1 MARRTQG
8 TLTPEQRIY
17 LGAILLLVAALGYF
31 NWPLGLLGVGLL
43 LVLYVYGRESAR
55 RHRTGL
61 EEHLRFLAMQVET
74 TVPEMVHHFPW
85 GVAVLDQEGVVRWC
99 NPALVDML
107 ADFDPIIGEKLENL
121 VVGFQAEEVDRSGRR
136 YQVGERFFDVYL
148 HRAQSGNHML
158 VFFSDSTREE
168 ELVRRHQEE
177 GPVVGYLQID
187 NHGEVLSSVEAE
199 KRPLLE
205 AAIDRMILEW
215 GNEKDAFMQQYDE
228 DRYVVFM
235 QQRSLQV
242 SAEDKFPLLD
252 RIKTLDLGNRLPV
265 TLSGGFGSGFNSLPA
280 LGEAAQAALDLALGR
295 GGDQVVVKDQERFYY
310 YGGTSRALE
319 KRTKVKARVVAQA
332 LVKLLEDTS
341 RVFVMGHQ
349 KPDMDSIGAAASMA
363 RAIRGMGKRAY
374 VVVDEVGPAVEKLVH
389 YLKEDAEY
397 QNMIIGEKESLR
409 LATQDSLL
417 VVVDTHKPSLVAAPQ
432 LLERLPRVVVVDH
445 HRRGEEFISDPVL
458 VYLETYASS
467 SSELVAELLQ
477 YMGPEVEIGPR
488 EATALLAGI
497 AVDTKNF
504 SYEVGVRT
512 FEAAAYLR
520 RAGADMAA
528 IQVLLQDDWE
538 TFLERAD
545 IIRHASTIHGQV
557 AVAQIDQSHPRAQLL
572 AAQTANEL
580 LAVEGIAASFV
591 LAPINGGV
599 TISARSRGEVNVQ
612 IIMEQLEGGG
622 HMTIAGA
629 QLADTTVDE
638 ARTRLEQ
645 LIHQYFA
652 KEEGA

>member
-1 MARRTQG
+1 MARRSQVA
-8 TLTPEQRIY
+8 LTPEQRIY
-17 LGAILLLVAALGYF
+17 LGALLLLVAVLGYF
-31 NWPLGLLGVGLL
+31 SWPLGLAGAGLL
-43 LVLYVYGRESAR
+43 LVLYVYSREGAQR
-55 RHRTGL
+55 RRSSL

-74 TVPEMVHHFPW
+74 TVPEMVHYFPW
-85 GVAVLDQEGVVRWC
+85 GVAVLDEDGIVRWC

-107 ADFDPIIGEKLENL
+107 VDFDPIIGEKLEDL
-121 VVGFQAEEVDRSGRR
+121 VDGFQTADVDRSGRR
-136 YQVGERFFDVYL
+136 YQVGEKFFDVYL
-148 HRAQSGNHML
+148 HPAQSGNYTL

-168 ELVRRHQEE
+168 ELVRRHREE
-177 GPVVGYLQID
+177 APVVGYLQID
-187 NHGEVLSSVEAE
+187 NHAEVLASVEAE

-215 GNEKDAFMQQYDE
+215 AAERESFIQQYDE
-228 DRYVVFM
+228 DRYVVIM
-235 QQRSLQV
+235 QQRSLLV
-242 SAEDKFPLLD
+242 STADKFPLLD
-252 RIKTLDLGNRLPV
+252 RIKTLDLGNRLSV
-265 TLSGGFGSGFNSLPA
+265 TVSAGFGSGFASLPE
-280 LGEAAQAALDLALGR
+280 LGEAARAALDLALGR

-349 KPDMDSIGAAASMA
+349 NPDMDSIGAAASMA

-374 VVVDEVGPAVEKLVH
+374 VVVDEVGPAVDKLVR
-389 YLKEDAEY
+389 YLQEDPEY
-397 QNMIIGEKESLR
+397 QSIIIGEKESLR

-417 VVVDTHKPSLVAAPQ
+417 LVVDTHKPSLVAAPQ
-432 LLERLPRVVVVDH
+432 LLERLLRVVVVDH

-467 SSELVAELLQ
+467 SSELVTELLQ
-477 YMGPEVEIGPR
+477 YMGSEVEPGPR

-520 RAGADMAA
+520 RAGADMKA
-528 IQVLLQDDWE
+528 IQELLQDDWD

-545 IIRHASTIHGQV
+545 IIRHASTLHGQV
-557 AVAQIDQSHPRAQLL
+557 AVAQIDQRHSRGQLL

-612 IIMEQLEGGG
+612 IIMEQLGGGG

-629 QLADTTVDE
+629 QLAEATVEE
-638 ARTRLEQ
+638 ARERLEQ